1 MVQTILLPTQQ
12 IVLQLSRLELTQPQ
26 LTSGLMQQ
34 VKVQMQQMDS
44 GTLLAKA
51 QDYST
56 ILMLNSKISLTTVQ
70 LSSKLVTNSSLRM
83 EPYSVLNPQ

>member
-51 QDYST
+51 QDYSI